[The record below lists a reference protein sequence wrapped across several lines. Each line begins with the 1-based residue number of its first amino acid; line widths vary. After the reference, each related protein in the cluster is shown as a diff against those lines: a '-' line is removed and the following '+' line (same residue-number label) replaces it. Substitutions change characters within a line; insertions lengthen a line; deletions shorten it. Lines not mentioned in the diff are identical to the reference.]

1 MELFLTDQMFLKL
14 ELQVKENVLLQSL
27 LSSIK
32 LVGMEVLNIK
42 VNFPNMEILTL

>member
-1 MELFLTDQMFLKL
+1 MYAFLALATL
-14 ELQVKENVLLQSL
+14 VVSL
-27 LSSIK
+27 DK